1 MYTFMGFGCICL
13 LSLLQYHGRQVL
25 QSMEVFMNILRL
37 CHRFTKLFFVAA
49 LGLSAL
55 GRGFIPMAQAQ
66 SAAGKTANVST
77 AAVSGFHVSGPN
89 LLDAN
94 GNNFIMRGVSH
105 PHNWYLEQTSSFA
118 RIKTLRANTVRV
130 VLSSGKLW
138 PKDDATD
145 VANVIALCKASRL
158 VCVLEVHDTTGYG
171 QDSEAASLAEAVS
184 YWKEIQSV
192 LTGEEAYVI
201 INIGNE
207 PYGNNNATDW
217 INDMKN
223 AIADMRTA
231 GFQHTLMV
239 DAPNWGQDWEHVMRD
254 NAADILASDP
264 DGNLIFSIHMYG
276 VYDTAQKIEDYVSA
290 FVTAGLPLVIGEF
303 GWDHSDGDPDEDAIM
318 SVAQT
323 YGIGYLGWIW
333 SGDSYLDVVKD
344 FNPNKLTWWGNRIF
358 YGKDGIV
365 ETSCEASIYGDG
377 LNVKQCLT
385 SRSLDVADGWILES
399 SETSNKGGS
408 KNNIASTF
416 YLGDNAANKQYRA
429 ILSFDTSS
437 LPDNSVVITSVTLMF
452 KYAGISGTN
461 PFTTHGKLLAD
472 IREGAFSDDPIL
484 QLADF
489 QALAGK
495 NMALSFTN
503 TRLSN
508 WYSRSLIPD
517 DFQFINLTGVTQFRL
532 RFAKGDNNDFGAD
545 FLKLYSGN
553 AGVANRP
560 LLIIEYYI
568 LP

>member
-1 MYTFMGFGCICL
+1 
-13 LSLLQYHGRQVL
+13 
-25 QSMEVFMNILRL
+25 MNIVRL
-37 CHRFTKLFFVAA
+37 SHHFTKLFFVVA

-55 GRGFIPMAQAQ
+55 GPGFIPMAQAQ
-66 SAAGKTANVST
+66 SAAGKAANVSI
-77 AAVSGFHVSGPN
+77 AAVSGFHVSGGN

-105 PHNWYLEQTSSFA
+105 PHNWYLEETSSFA

-138 PKDDATD
+138 PKDDSTD
-145 VANVIALCKASRL
+145 VANVIALCKANKL

-171 QDSEAASLAEAVS
+171 EDSSAASLAEAVS

-207 PYGNNNATDW
+207 PYGNNNATGW
-217 INDMKN
+217 IADMKN

-303 GWDHSDGDPDEDAIM
+303 GWDHSDGDPDEDAIL
-318 SVAQT
+318 SVART

-344 FNPNKLTWWGNRIF
+344 FDPNKLTWWGSRIF
-358 YGKDGIV
+358 YGRDGIV

-377 LNVKQCLT
+377 LNVRQCLT

-399 SETSNKGGS
+399 SENSNKGGS
-408 KNNIASTF
+408 KNNTASTL

-437 LPDNSVVITSVTLMF
+437 LPVDADITSVTLMF

-472 IREGAFSDDPIL
+472 IPMGAFSGDPIL
-484 QLADF
+484 QLIDF

-495 NMALSFTN
+495 NMALLFTN

-517 DFQFINLTGVTQFRL
+517 DFQYVNVDGLIQFRL

-545 FLKLYSGN
+545 YLKIYSGN

-560 LLIIEYYI
+560 LLIIEYDNM
-568 LP
+568 P

>member
-1 MYTFMGFGCICL
+1 
-13 LSLLQYHGRQVL
+13 
-25 QSMEVFMNILRL
+25 MNFLRL
-37 CHRFTKLFFVAA
+37 SHRFTKLFLIAA

-55 GRGFIPMAQAQ
+55 GPGFIPMAQAQ
-66 SAAGKTANVST
+66 AAAGKVANVSV
-77 AAVSGFHVSGPN
+77 AAVSGFHVSGAN
-89 LLDAN
+89 LLDGN

-105 PHNWYLEQTSSFA
+105 PHNWYLEETSSFA
-118 RIKTLRANTVRV
+118 KIKALRANTVRV

-145 VANVIALCKASRL
+145 VANVISLCKANKL

-171 QDSEAASLAEAVS
+171 EDDTAASLAEAVT
-184 YWKEIQSV
+184 YWEEIQSV

-207 PYGNNNATDW
+207 PYGNNNTIDW
-217 INDMKN
+217 IDDMKN
-223 AIADMRTA
+223 AIANMRTA

-239 DAPNWGQDWEHVMRD
+239 DAPNWGQDWEHVMLD

-276 VYDTAQKIEDYVSA
+276 VYDTAEKIDDYVSA

-303 GWDHSDGDPDEDAIM
+303 GWDHSDGDPDEDAIL
-318 SVAQT
+318 SVART

-344 FNPNKLTWWGNRIF
+344 FNPNKLTWWGSRIF
-358 YGKDGIV
+358 YGKDGIL

-377 LNVKQCLT
+377 VNIKQCLT
-385 SRSLDVADGWILES
+385 SRSVDVADGWILES
-399 SETSNKGGS
+399 SRTSNKGGS
-408 KNNIASTF
+408 KNNAATTF
-416 YLGDNAANKQYRA
+416 NLGDNAANKQYRA
-429 ILSFDTSS
+429 ILPFDTSS
-437 LPDNSVVITSVTLMF
+437 LPVGADITSVTLMF

-461 PFTTHGKLLAD
+461 PFATHGKLLAD
-472 IREGAFSDDPIL
+472 IRAGAFSDDPIL
-484 QLADF
+484 QLIDF
-489 QALAGK
+489 QALAEK
-495 NMALSFTN
+495 YMALSFTN
-503 TRLSN
+503 TKISN

-517 DFQFINLTGVTQFRL
+517 DFQDINVDGPTQFRL

-545 FLKLYSGN
+545 YLKIYSGN

-560 LLIIEYYI
+560 LLIIEYI
-568 LP
+568 DPP